1 MKPIHAAVAVLACTA
16 GSWCAAQSL
25 YSEDRFQSLTADR
38 RALKVGDALTV
49 LVYESSSASQS
60 ADTVTEKGGGLNLG
74 VGVNARNYGAKV
86 SIGEEF
92 NGKGRIQRSGRLAA
106 QITVTV
112 AEVLGNGDLRVTGR
126 QQIVVNGENQLLQ
139 LSGRVRPVDLNEA
152 NTVAST
158 RIADAEINYVGDGL
172 LAEKQRQGVLTRF
185 MSWLGLL

>member
-1 MKPIHAAVAVLACTA
+1 MKPIRAAVAVLACTA
-16 GSWCAAQSL
+16 GTWCAAQSL
-25 YSEDRFQSLTADR
+25 YTEDRFQSLTADR

-49 LVYESSSASQS
+49 LIFESSSASQS

-74 VGVNARNYGAKV
+74 VGVNARNYGAKLA
-86 SIGEEF
+86 IGEEF

-112 AEVLGNGDLRVTGR
+112 AEVLGNGDLRVAGR
-126 QQIVVNGENQLLQ
+126 QQIVVNGENQVLQ
-139 LSGRVRPVDLNEA
+139 LSGRVRPVDVNEA
-152 NTVAST
+152 NTVVST
-158 RIADAEINYVGDGL
+158 RIADAEINYVGDGI

>member
-152 NTVAST
+152 NTVVST
-158 RIADAEINYVGDGL
+158 RIADAEVNYVGDGL